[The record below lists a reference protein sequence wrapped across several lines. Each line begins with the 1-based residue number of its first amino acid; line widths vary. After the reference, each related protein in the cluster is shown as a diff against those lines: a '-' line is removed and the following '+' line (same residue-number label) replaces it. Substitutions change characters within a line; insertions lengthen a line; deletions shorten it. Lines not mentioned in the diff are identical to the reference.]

1 MIIKIG
7 KTRSKGEEYDI
18 YMLTGNATSDA
29 ETKQSKAGKA
39 FSKVSVAAQQNPDST
54 TMFVT
59 VMGFG
64 GLNATIGS
72 IKKGAS
78 VLAVGKLEKN
88 DYNGKTYWNFTP
100 EYAAS
105 AGGFFSGSFTPVAK
119 VSGGFT
125 EITDNEEV
133 LPF

>member
-1 MIIKIG
+1 MIIKVG

-29 ETKQSKAGKA
+29 EIKQSKAGKA
-39 FSKVSVAAQQNPDST
+39 FSKVNVAAQQNPDST

-64 GLNATIGS
+64 GLSSTIGS
-72 IKKGAS
+72 IKKGGS
-78 VLAVGKLEKN
+78 GFAVGKLEKN
-88 DYNGKTYWNFTP
+88 EYNGKTYWNLTP

-105 AGGFFSGSFTPVAK
+105 AGGFFSGSFKPVANN
-119 VSGGFT
+119 GGFT
-125 EITDNEEV
+125 EITDDAES